1 MTSDREKE
9 LARKKFLAMMWR
21 PAIYILINFFLI
33 NTLFSLLPSG
43 LGDVLYNLGR
53 ISIIFYAGW
62 LVIRKGMATLWYAA
76 LAGMFLYFVDHV
88 LLKGGVFLLNYLL
101 KPEGPGLAAYV
112 GAVVSFIMFTP
123 LAMSVG
129 AMGGFFARSRKA
141 GATIDPL

>member
-9 LARKKFLAMMWR
+9 LDRKKFLAMMWR

-33 NTLFSLLPSG
+33 NTLFSLLPYG

-53 ISIIFYAGW
+53 ILIIFYAGW

-76 LAGMFLYFVDHV
+76 LAGMFLYFADHV
-88 LLKGGVFLLNYLL
+88 VLKGGVFLLNYLL
-101 KPEGPGLAAYV
+101 KPEGPGLAAFIGV
-112 GAVVSFIMFTP
+112 VVSFIMFTP

-129 AMGGFFARSRKA
+129 AIGGFFARSRKE
-141 GATIDPL
+141 GATIDSP